1 MVGNFREVYL
11 FSCFS
16 QVKSHLWKLKP
27 QKFCFPRV
35 KRMNHVSIPGLL
47 LYSSLQKHVSECALD
62 GYHWHNPKCYVNTD
76 ARSRQWR
83 KAESE
88 SNHHGSQ
95 IHWSGKL
102 KPRKFLKLEFWPIS
116 QKFVPTKITNHTH
129 THTHTYTPS
138 SQRTVWHSHTS
149 WQAISNARHV
159 TPTPHHFAKASTVS
173 RSKWFVGL
181 SNIRNLGLNKMPVD
195 TLQLVLALGHH
206 WSQRSLIGDDT
217 LPLFALEFCTGS
229 VLVMLCPSQVDRH
242 DAVWSGWVG
251 PGDEATAR

>member
-47 LYSSLQKHVSECALD
+47 LYIAAYKSMSASVPLTSITDIIQMLRKHWRTIQTVAQGQERKQSPRVTDSPIGKIKTAKISEIGILA
-62 GYHWHNPKCYVNTD
+62 N
-76 ARSRQWR
+76 
-83 KAESE
+83 
-88 SNHHGSQ
+88 
-95 IHWSGKL
+95 
-102 KPRKFLKLEFWPIS
+102 F
-116 QKFVPTKITNHTH
+116 TKICTHENYQPHTH
-129 THTHTYTPS
+129 THTPS

-149 WQAISNARHV
+149 WQAISNASHV

-173 RSKWFVGL
+173 RSKWFVGS

-206 WSQRSLIGDDT
+206 WSQRSLTGDDT
-217 LPLFALEFCTGS
+217 LPLFALEVCTGS
-229 VLVMLCPSQVDRH
+229 VLVMLCPSQVDWH
-242 DAVWSGWVG
+242 DAAWSELSWSFCVCFNSCL
-251 PGDEATAR
+251 